1 MTDERPEWAMRLARE
16 RALRG
21 WSQKAMAARLRAAA
35 TATERARLPSPESLR
50 RYIRDYEA
58 GRHFPR
64 DYSGLYCRVF
74 AMTPAQLFG
83 DAVGPA
89 ASSAPAASACD
100 AASLA
105 AWMESTNTS
114 DDALAYLGEAAES
127 LAECHPVLAPRQA
140 LERVLELHG
149 RAHGL
154 LQGKQRLG
162 QRRVLFGIEA
172 ELLAHVCLLLGDL
185 QETSVAARYGDLA
198 EAAATEGSA
207 SPARAFSARAQ
218 VARWQNR
225 YAEAAGLA
233 AAGGDVCSSATL
245 RALLA
250 CQEAN
255 AAALAGDRQR
265 ALAALNR
272 AASGWCPA
280 TESAWSLPESRFA
293 AYRVS
298 VFLHLG
304 DPASALR
311 EAEDADADPPRSAAT
326 HAHLLVSLAL
336 AHLMLGSAEAAA
348 SAVEPVFAVP
358 DEYRVATVVSHLAA
372 MDRLLR
378 RRRFSGSAAALH
390 VREQIRDFTASSLAT
405 ADGQP

>member
-1 MTDERPEWAMRLARE
+1 MTDKRPEWATRLAQE

-21 WSQKAMAARLRAAA
+21 WSQKGMAARLRAAA
-35 TATERARLPSPESLR
+35 TATEQAQLPSPDSLR
-50 RYIRDYEA
+50 RYIRDHEA

-64 DYSGLYCRVF
+64 DYAGLYCRVF
-74 AMTPAQLFG
+74 GMTRAQLFG
-83 DAVGPA
+83 VAAGPA
-89 ASSAPAASACD
+89 ASPAPAATACD

-114 DDALAYLGEAAES
+114 DDALAYLADAADS
-127 LAECHPVLAPRQA
+127 LAERHPVLAPRDA
-140 LERVLELHG
+140 LERVLEVHR
-149 RAHGL
+149 RAHSL
-154 LQGKQRLG
+154 LQGKQRVS
-162 QRRVLFGIEA
+162 QRRALFGIQA
-172 ELLAHVCLLLGDL
+172 QLLAHVCLLLGDL
-185 QETSVAARYGDLA
+185 QETGVAARYGDLA
-198 EAAATEGSA
+198 EAAATEGGV
-207 SPARAFSARAQ
+207 SPAYAFSARAQ
-218 VARWQNR
+218 AARWEDR
-225 YAEAAGLA
+225 YAEAAVLA
-233 AAGGDVCSSATL
+233 AAGSEVCSSATL

-265 ALAALNR
+265 ALAALDR

-304 DPASALR
+304 DPAGALR
-311 EAEDADADPPRSAAT
+311 EAQAAEPPRSAAT
-326 HAHLLVSLAL
+326 RAHLLVSLAL
-336 AHLMLGSAEAAA
+336 AHLMLGSADAAA

-358 DEYRVATVVSHLAA
+358 GEYRVATVVSHLAA

-378 RRRFSGSAAALH
+378 RRRFAGSAAALQ
-390 VREQIRDFTASSLAT
+390 VRERIRDFTASSLAPT
-405 ADGQP
+405 SGQP

>member
-1 MTDERPEWAMRLARE
+1 MTDERPGWAMRLAQE

-35 TATERARLPSPESLR
+35 TAAEQARLPSPDSLR

-64 DYSGLYCRVF
+64 DYAGLYSRVF
-74 AMTPAQLFG
+74 AMTQAQLFG
-83 DAVGPA
+83 DAAYPA
-89 ASSAPAASACD
+89 ASPAPAASACD

-114 DDALAYLGEAAES
+114 DDALAYLAEAAES
-127 LAECHPVLAPRQA
+127 LAESHPVLAPRDA
-140 LERVLELHG
+140 LERVLEVHG
-149 RAHGL
+149 RAHSL
-154 LQGKQRLG
+154 LQGKQQLG
-162 QRRVLFGIEA
+162 QRRALFGIQA

-198 EAAATEGSA
+198 EAAATEGGA
-207 SPARAFSARAQ
+207 SPACAFSARAQ

-225 YAEAAGLA
+225 YAEAAVLA
-233 AAGGDVCSSATL
+233 AAGWDVCPSATL

-255 AAALAGDRQR
+255 AAALAGDRRR
-265 ALAALNR
+265 ALAALDR
-272 AASGWCPA
+272 AVSGWCPA

-304 DPASALR
+304 DPASAVR
-311 EAEDADADPPRSAAT
+311 EAQDADADPPRSAAT
-326 HAHLLVSLAL
+326 RAHLLVSLAL

-358 DEYRVATVVSHLAA
+358 GEYRVATVVSHLAA

-378 RRRFSGSAAALH
+378 RRRFSGSATALH
-390 VREQIRDFTASSLAT
+390 VRERIRDFTASSLAP
-405 ADGQP
+405 AAGQP